1 MFSPLK
7 EIGILFKSI
16 LLNVW
21 RHQLLQTSFIV
32 LSLSMGEQVEAEL
45 DVEDEFGHGDADE
58 DPGLSAQP
66 LARLVSNEPVVLP
79 GTGLEI
85 AYKLLKLDNSRVPH
99 FKAEPIKGSSGAGLY
114 LVTYRYL
121 CLLSRSGV
129 AQSVECLSKRSRVM
143 VQLY

>member
-45 DVEDEFGHGDADE
+45 DVEDELGQRDADE
-58 DPGLSAQP
+58 DPGLSSQP
-66 LARLVSNEPVVLP
+66 LASLVSDESVVLP
-79 GTGLEI
+79 ISEQQI
-85 AYKLLKLDNSRVPH
+85 FSR
-99 FKAEPIKGSSGAGLY
+99 
-114 LVTYRYL
+114 
-121 CLLSRSGV
+121 
-129 AQSVECLSKRSRVM
+129 
-143 VQLY
+143 